1 MKKLIGFEFQSGNF
15 TAEKTGEVIEWGNIL
30 CRIVTD
36 EDLKPA
42 EYGLN
47 IAEVKV
53 KAVNI
58 ASSLGIQKF
67 EYTTAKTT
75 ELVQALQKIL
85 NKNIDFTLS
94 LVKGTYTITGIK
106 VLPTP

>member
-1 MKKLIGFEFQSGNF
+1 MKKLIGFEFQSGEF
-15 TAEKTGEVIEWGNIL
+15 TNKDSGEVIEWGNIL
-30 CRIVTD
+30 CRIATD
-36 EDLKPA
+36 EDLKPT

-58 ASSLGIQKF
+58 ASSVGVNNF
-67 EYTTAKTT
+67 EFTTAKTT
-75 ELVQALQKIL
+75 ELVNALQKIL

-94 LVKGTYTITGIK
+94 LVKGSYTITGIK
-106 VLPTP
+106 ILS

>member
-1 MKKLIGFEFQSGNF
+1 MKNFIGFEFQSGEF

-36 EDLKPA
+36 EDLQPT
-42 EYGLN
+42 EYGLK

-58 ASSLGIQKF
+58 ATSLGVKNF
-67 EYTTAKTT
+67 EFTTGKTT
-75 ELVQALQKIL
+75 ELVEALKKIL
-85 NKNIDFTLS
+85 NKNIDFRLS

-106 VLPTP
+106 VLS